1 MVLKLLYGQEM
12 PVDMEELPSFIMSKL
27 VSALGGAEEFG
38 DQMMQAE
45 EEDKM
50 MNSADL
56 QIPTDKIDAI
66 IETRYGFS
74 EMVGGKIESAGE
86 QLGQCHTVEGEQVMK
101 DAEKAKMVYDAF
113 TGSIEKMLRNKLKEQ
128 VAALQQDKIAKE
140 QEESEAPGKRK
151 TKEGMEDED
160 ENSEQE
166 KMKEKQSKPNQE
178 KVQNNKGKAVTK
190 VAELLSSH
198 KDMQG
203 EAKAFMMLVGCFEM
217 AEDAKDELN
226 LWDVYAKK
234 VKSQREKAIENTKDH
249 LQRQCDWEDEASSG
263 LSNTR
268 VRCTGTFAITQRAF
282 DWELNK
288 PNGYP
293 AGWKCEKHKEK
304 AKKISEEKSKG
315 GNKGKGKGKGKW

>member
-1 MVLKLLYGQEM
+1 
-12 PVDMEELPSFIMSKL
+12 
-27 VSALGGAEEFG
+27 
-38 DQMMQAE
+38 
-45 EEDKM
+45 
-50 MNSADL
+50 
-56 QIPTDKIDAI
+56 
-66 IETRYGFS
+66 
-74 EMVGGKIESAGE
+74 
-86 QLGQCHTVEGEQVMK
+86 
-101 DAEKAKMVYDAF
+101 
-113 TGSIEKMLRNKLKEQ
+113 
-128 VAALQQDKIAKE
+128 
-140 QEESEAPGKRK
+140 
-151 TKEGMEDED
+151 
-160 ENSEQE
+160 
-166 KMKEKQSKPNQE
+166 MKEKQSKSNQE
-178 KVQNNKGKAVTK
+178 KVQSNKGKAVSK
-190 VAELLSSH
+190 VAELLSSQ

-226 LWDVYAKK
+226 EWDVYEKK

-263 LSNTR
+263 LSNAR

-304 AKKISEEKSKG
+304 AKKISEEKSKE